1 MKKYA
6 ENARNVREL
15 SRSEFADELRISYT
29 TVRRWVSEG
38 KFIPEDAVRQ
48 DDMGRYWIHE
58 SAVEEV
64 KSKLRE
70 RLENTRIDS
79 TF

>member
-1 MKKYA
+1 
-6 ENARNVREL
+6 
-15 SRSEFADELRISYT
+15 
-29 TVRRWVSEG
+29 VRRWISEG
-38 KFIPEDAVRQ
+38 KFIPEESVRQ

-64 KSKLRE
+64 KTKLRA
-70 RLENTRIDS
+70 RMDNTRMDS

>member
-6 ENARNVREL
+6 ENARNVREM

-29 TVRRWVSEG
+29 TVRRWISEG
-38 KFIPEDAVRQ
+38 KFIPEESVRQ

-64 KSKLRE
+64 KTKLRA
-70 RLENTRIDS
+70 RMDNTRMDS